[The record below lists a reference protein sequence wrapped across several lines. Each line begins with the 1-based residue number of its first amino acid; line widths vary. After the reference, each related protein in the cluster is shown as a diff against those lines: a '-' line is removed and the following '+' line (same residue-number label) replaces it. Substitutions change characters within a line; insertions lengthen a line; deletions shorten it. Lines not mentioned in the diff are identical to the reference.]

1 MAEAKKTT
9 RKRAPRAKKEEI
21 VEEIDEKIEE
31 IDEAIDEAE
40 ISFTEKINDAA
51 QKTVSFFDPI
61 TQKVRDIV
69 LGIGEIIVTISAV
82 VGIIAA
88 ILGGF
93 SDMAEIGFFAGLSSM
108 FKGIVG
114 VIMGA
119 LFIFLLFAIKEALEK
134 KK

>member
-1 MAEAKKTT
+1 MAERKKTT
-9 RKRAPRAKKEEI
+9 TTTRARKEKVADM
-21 VEEIDEKIEE
+21 VDEVLEDFD
-31 IDEAIDEAE
+31 DELDESQT
-40 ISFTEKINDAA
+40 SFTEKMNDAA
-51 QKTVSFFDPI
+51 EKTVSFFDPI
-61 TQKVRDIV
+61 TQKIRGAI
-69 LGIGEIIVTISAV
+69 LGIGEIIVTIVAV

-93 SDMAEIGFFAGLSSM
+93 SDMSKIGFFAGLSSM

-114 VIMGA
+114 VIMGT

>member
-1 MAEAKKTT
+1 MAE
-9 RKRAPRAKKEEI
+9 RKRPTITRAKKEKI
-21 VEEIDEKIEE
+21 ADEIDEVLEKFDDE
-31 IDEAIDEAE
+31 IDEAQM
-40 ISFTEKINDAA
+40 SFTGKINDATE
-51 QKTVSFFDPI
+51 KTISFFDPI
-61 TQKVRDIV
+61 TQKVRSIV
-69 LGIGEIIVTISAV
+69 LGIGEIIVTIAAI

-108 FKGIVG
+108 FIGIV
-114 VIMGA
+114 VVVMGA

>member
-1 MAEAKKTT
+1 MAERKKPTT
-9 RKRAPRAKKEEI
+9 PRAKKEKI
-21 VEEIDEKIEE
+21 ADEIDEVLEDFDDE
-31 IDEAIDEAE
+31 IDEAQM
-40 ISFTEKINDAA
+40 SFVEKINDAA
-51 QKTVSFFDPI
+51 EKTISFFDPI
-61 TQKVRDIV
+61 TQKVRNVV
-69 LGIGEIIVTISAV
+69 LGIGEIIVTIAAV
-82 VGIIAA
+82 VGIVAA

-93 SDMAEIGFFAGLSSM
+93 SDMSKIGFFAGLSSM

>member
-1 MAEAKKTT
+1 MAERKKPTT
-9 RKRAPRAKKEEI
+9 PRAKKEKI
-21 VEEIDEKIEE
+21 VDEIDEVLEDFDDE
-31 IDEAIDEAE
+31 IDEAQT
-40 ISFTEKINDAA
+40 SFTEKINDATE
-51 QKTVSFFDPI
+51 KTISFFDPI
-61 TQKVRDIV
+61 TQKVRGIV
-69 LGIGEIIVTISAV
+69 LGIGEIIVTIAAI

-93 SDMAEIGFFAGLSSM
+93 SDMSKIGFFAGLSSM

>member
-1 MAEAKKTT
+1 MAERKKPTT
-9 RKRAPRAKKEEI
+9 TRAKKEKI
-21 VEEIDEKIEE
+21 VDEIDEVLEDFDDE
-31 IDEAIDEAE
+31 VDEAQM
-40 ISFTEKINDAA
+40 SFVEKINDATE
-51 QKTVSFFDPI
+51 KTISFFDPI
-61 TQKVRDIV
+61 TQKVRGIV
-69 LGIGEIIVTISAV
+69 LGIGEIIVTIAAV

-93 SDMAEIGFFAGLSSM
+93 SDMSKIGFFAGLSSM

>member
-1 MAEAKKTT
+1 MAERKKPTT
-9 RKRAPRAKKEEI
+9 PRAKKEKI
-21 VEEIDEKIEE
+21 ADEIDEVLEDFDDE
-31 IDEAIDEAE
+31 IDEAQM
-40 ISFTEKINDAA
+40 SFVEKINDATE
-51 QKTVSFFDPI
+51 KTISFFDPI
-61 TQKVRDIV
+61 TQKVRNVV
-69 LGIGEIIVTISAV
+69 LGIGEIIVTIAAV
-82 VGIIAA
+82 VGIVAA

-93 SDMAEIGFFAGLSSM
+93 SDMSKIGFFAGLSSM

>member
-1 MAEAKKTT
+1 MAERKKPTT
-9 RKRAPRAKKEEI
+9 PRAKKEKI
-21 VEEIDEKIEE
+21 VDEIDEVLEDFDDE
-31 IDEAIDEAE
+31 IDEAQM
-40 ISFTEKINDAA
+40 SFVEKINDATE
-51 QKTVSFFDPI
+51 KTISFFDPI
-61 TQKVRDIV
+61 TQKVRNVV
-69 LGIGEIIVTISAV
+69 LGIGEIIVTIAAV
-82 VGIIAA
+82 VGIVAA

-93 SDMAEIGFFAGLSSM
+93 SDMSKIGFFAGLSSM

>member
-1 MAEAKKTT
+1 MAERKKPTT
-9 RKRAPRAKKEEI
+9 PRAKKEKI
-21 VEEIDEKIEE
+21 VDEIDEVLEDFDDE
-31 IDEAIDEAE
+31 IDEAQM
-40 ISFTEKINDAA
+40 SFTEKINDATE
-51 QKTVSFFDPI
+51 KTISFFDPI
-61 TQKVRDIV
+61 TQKVRGIV
-69 LGIGEIIVTISAV
+69 LGIGEIIVTIAAV

-93 SDMAEIGFFAGLSSM
+93 SDMSKIGFFAGLSSM

>member
-1 MAEAKKTT
+1 MAERKKPTT
-9 RKRAPRAKKEEI
+9 TRAKKEKI
-21 VEEIDEKIEE
+21 VDEIDEVLEDFDDE
-31 IDEAIDEAE
+31 VDEAQM
-40 ISFTEKINDAA
+40 SFVEKINDATE
-51 QKTVSFFDPI
+51 KTISFFDPI
-61 TQKVRDIV
+61 TQKVRNVV
-69 LGIGEIIVTISAV
+69 LGIGEIIVTIAAV
-82 VGIIAA
+82 VGIVAA

-93 SDMAEIGFFAGLSSM
+93 SDMSKIGFFAGLSSM

>member
-1 MAEAKKTT
+1 MAERKKPTT
-9 RKRAPRAKKEEI
+9 TRAKKEKI
-21 VEEIDEKIEE
+21 ADEIDEVLEDFDDE
-31 IDEAIDEAE
+31 IDEAQM
-40 ISFTEKINDAA
+40 SFTEKINDATE
-51 QKTVSFFDPI
+51 KTISFFDPI
-61 TQKVRDIV
+61 TQKVRGIV
-69 LGIGEIIVTISAV
+69 LGIGEIIVTIAAI

-93 SDMAEIGFFAGLSSM
+93 SDMSKIGFFAGLSSM

>member
-1 MAEAKKTT
+1 MAERKKPTT
-9 RKRAPRAKKEEI
+9 PRAKKEKI
-21 VEEIDEKIEE
+21 VDEIDEVLEDFDDE
-31 IDEAIDEAE
+31 IDEAQM
-40 ISFTEKINDAA
+40 SFTEKINDATE
-51 QKTVSFFDPI
+51 KTISFFDPI
-61 TQKVRDIV
+61 TQKVRGIV
-69 LGIGEIIVTISAV
+69 LGIGEIIVTIAAV
-82 VGIIAA
+82 VGIVAA

-93 SDMAEIGFFAGLSSM
+93 SDMSKIGFFAGLSSM

>member
-1 MAEAKKTT
+1 MAERKKPTT
-9 RKRAPRAKKEEI
+9 LRAKKEKI
-21 VEEIDEKIEE
+21 ADEIDEVLEDFDDE
-31 IDEAIDEAE
+31 IDEAQM
-40 ISFTEKINDAA
+40 SFTEKINDATE
-51 QKTVSFFDPI
+51 KTISFFDPI
-61 TQKVRDIV
+61 TQKIRGAI
-69 LGIGEIIVTISAV
+69 LGIGEIIVTIVAV

-93 SDMAEIGFFAGLSSM
+93 SDMSKIGFFAGLSSM

-114 VIMGA
+114 VIMGT

>member
-1 MAEAKKTT
+1 MAERKKPTT
-9 RKRAPRAKKEEI
+9 PRAKKEKI
-21 VEEIDEKIEE
+21 VDEIDEVLEDFDDE
-31 IDEAIDEAE
+31 IDEAQM
-40 ISFTEKINDAA
+40 SFAEKINDATE
-51 QKTVSFFDPI
+51 KTISFFDPI
-61 TQKVRDIV
+61 TQKVRGIV
-69 LGIGEIIVTISAV
+69 LGIGEIIVTIAAV

-93 SDMAEIGFFAGLSSM
+93 SDMSKIGFFAGLSSM

>member
-1 MAEAKKTT
+1 MAERKKPTT
-9 RKRAPRAKKEEI
+9 TRAKKEKI
-21 VEEIDEKIEE
+21 ADEIDEVLEDFDDE
-31 IDEAIDEAE
+31 IDEAQM
-40 ISFTEKINDAA
+40 SFTEKINDATE
-51 QKTVSFFDPI
+51 KTISFFDPI
-61 TQKVRDIV
+61 TQKVRGIV
-69 LGIGEIIVTISAV
+69 LGIGEIIVTIAAV
-82 VGIIAA
+82 VGIVAA

-93 SDMAEIGFFAGLSSM
+93 SDMSKIGFFAGLSSM

>member
-1 MAEAKKTT
+1 MAERKKPTT
-9 RKRAPRAKKEEI
+9 TRAKKEKI
-21 VEEIDEKIEE
+21 ADEIDEILEDFDDE
-31 IDEAIDEAE
+31 IDEAQM
-40 ISFTEKINDAA
+40 SFTEKINDATE
-51 QKTVSFFDPI
+51 KTISFFDPI
-61 TQKVRDIV
+61 TQKVRGIV
-69 LGIGEIIVTISAV
+69 LGIGEIIVTIAAV
-82 VGIIAA
+82 VGIVAA

-93 SDMAEIGFFAGLSSM
+93 SDMSKIGFFAGLSSM

>member
-1 MAEAKKTT
+1 MAERKKPTT
-9 RKRAPRAKKEEI
+9 PRAKKEKI
-21 VEEIDEKIEE
+21 VDEIDEVLEDFDDE
-31 IDEAIDEAE
+31 IDEAQM
-40 ISFTEKINDAA
+40 SFVEKINDAA
-51 QKTVSFFDPI
+51 EKTISFFDPI
-61 TQKVRDIV
+61 TQKVRNVV
-69 LGIGEIIVTISAV
+69 LGIGEIIVTIAAI
-82 VGIIAA
+82 VGIVAA

-93 SDMAEIGFFAGLSSM
+93 SDMSKIGFFAGLSSM

>member
-1 MAEAKKTT
+1 M
-9 RKRAPRAKKEEI
+9 
-21 VEEIDEKIEE
+21 
-31 IDEAIDEAE
+31 
-40 ISFTEKINDAA
+40 SFVEKINDATE
-51 QKTVSFFDPI
+51 KTISFFDPI
-61 TQKVRDIV
+61 TQKVRNVV
-69 LGIGEIIVTISAV
+69 LGIGEIIVTIAAV
-82 VGIIAA
+82 VGIVAA

-93 SDMAEIGFFAGLSSM
+93 SDMSKIGFFAGLSSM

>member
-1 MAEAKKTT
+1 MAERKKPTT
-9 RKRAPRAKKEEI
+9 PRAKKEKI
-21 VEEIDEKIEE
+21 VDEIDEVLEDFDDE
-31 IDEAIDEAE
+31 IDEAQM
-40 ISFTEKINDAA
+40 SFAEKINDATE
-51 QKTVSFFDPI
+51 KTISFFDPI
-61 TQKVRDIV
+61 TQKVRGIV
-69 LGIGEIIVTISAV
+69 LGIGEIIVTIAAV
-82 VGIIAA
+82 VGIVAA

-93 SDMAEIGFFAGLSSM
+93 SDMSKIGFFAGLSSM

>member
-1 MAEAKKTT
+1 MAERKKPTT
-9 RKRAPRAKKEEI
+9 PRAKKEKI
-21 VEEIDEKIEE
+21 VDEIDEVLEDFDDE
-31 IDEAIDEAE
+31 IDEAQT
-40 ISFTEKINDAA
+40 SFTEKINDATE
-51 QKTVSFFDPI
+51 KTISFFDPI
-61 TQKVRDIV
+61 TQKVRGIV
-69 LGIGEIIVTISAV
+69 LGIGEIIVTIAAI

-108 FKGIVG
+108 FIGIV
-114 VIMGA
+114 VVVMGA